1 MASSGIQADAA
12 TALTHAARLLAS
24 EPGLAAAQA
33 REILAALPAHPQ
45 ATLIL
50 GTALRLGG
58 RVGEAA
64 AVLEPLADAH
74 PHVAGVQLELGLVR
88 AAAGDADGAIAALR
102 VATAL
107 KPDLA
112 PAWRALGDEL
122 RASGDAAG
130 ADAAYAQLIRASTTD
145 VRLMA
150 AATALCDDR
159 LAVAER
165 ALRDHLKIAPTDVAA
180 IRMLAEV
187 AARIGRVADAETL
200 LRRALELAPGFE
212 AARHNLATLHYRENR
227 HADAL
232 AELERLLAADP
243 ANPGYRNLQAAC
255 FARIGEY
262 GRAIE
267 VYDTV
272 LAAHPNQPKVW
283 MSYGHALKTVAR
295 TPESIDAYRRATALA
310 PQFGEAWWSLA
321 NLKTFRFAAADLT
334 MMRDQLARTDIG
346 DEDRFHLHF
355 ALGKALEDSA
365 DYEASFAHYRDGNA
379 LRRAGIDYDAD
390 ENAAH
395 VARSKA
401 LFTRDFLA
409 ARAGLGCADP
419 DPIFVVGLPRAGST
433 LIEQILASHSQVE
446 GTHELP
452 DIIAIA
458 RRLGERGAEDDSRR
472 YPASLATLDAAELRA
487 LGRRYLDGTRIQR
500 KTGRPF
506 FIDKM
511 PNNFAHAG
519 LIRLILPNAKIVDA
533 RRHPLGGC
541 FSAYKQHF
549 ARGQNFTYDL
559 AELGRY
565 YADYVELMAH
575 VDAVA
580 PGAVHRVFYERMI
593 ADPETQ
599 IRALLAHLDLPFED
613 GCLRW
618 WETDRA
624 VRTPSSEQV
633 RQPIFSD
640 AAEQWRHFER
650 WLEPLKQALG
660 PALDCYPAASPF

>member
-1 MASSGIQADAA
+1 MASSGTQADAA
-12 TALTHAARLLAS
+12 TALTHAARLLS
-24 EPGLAAAQA
+24 TDPRLAADQA
-33 REILAALPAHPQ
+33 REILGALPHHPQ

-50 GTALRLGG
+50 GTALRLSGDIG
-58 RVGEAA
+58 AA
-64 AVLEPLADAH
+64 AATLEPLAAAH
-74 PHVAGVQLELGLVR
+74 PAAAGVQLELGLIR
-88 AAAGDADGAIAALR
+88 AAAGDPERAIAALR
-102 VATAL
+102 SATRL

-122 RASGDAAG
+122 MASGDAAG

-145 VRLMA
+145 ARLME
-150 AATALCDDR
+150 AATALCEDR

-165 ALRDHLKIAPTDVAA
+165 SLRDHLKRAPTDVAA

-187 AARIGRVADAETL
+187 AARIGRVSDAETL
-200 LRRALELAPGFE
+200 LTRALELAPSFE

-227 HADAL
+227 HAEAL
-232 AELERLLAADP
+232 AELETLLAADP
-243 ANPGYRNLQAAC
+243 ANPGYRNLQAAA

-267 VYDTV
+267 VYDKV

-295 TPESIDAYRRATALA
+295 TPESIDAYRRATELA
-310 PQFGEAWWSLA
+310 PHFGEAWWSLA
-321 NLKTFRFAAADLT
+321 NLKTFRFSDADLAT
-334 MMRDQLARTDIG
+334 MRGQLERSDIG
-346 DEDRFHLHF
+346 EDDRFHLHF
-355 ALGKALEDSA
+355 ALGKALEDEGA
-365 DYEASFAHYRDGNA
+365 YGDSFAHYRDGNA

-401 LFTRDFLA
+401 LFTRAFLDE
-409 ARAGLGCADP
+409 RAGMGCADP
-419 DPIFVVGLPRAGST
+419 DPIFIVGLPRAGST
-433 LIEQILASHSQVE
+433 LIEQILASHSMVE

-452 DIIAIA
+452 DVIAIA
-458 RRLGERGAEDDSRR
+458 RSLGERGAEDESRR
-472 YPASLATLDAAELRA
+472 YPATLADLDAAELQA

-500 KTGRPF
+500 KTGRPI

-519 LIRLILPNAKIVDA
+519 LIRLILPNARIIDA
-533 RRHPLGGC
+533 RRHPLGCC

-559 AELGRY
+559 TELGRY

-575 VDAVA
+575 FDAVA
-580 PGAVHRVFYERMI
+580 PGAVHRIIYEELV
-593 ADPETQ
+593 ADPETH
-599 IRALLAHLDLPFED
+599 IRALLDHVGLPFED
-613 GCLRW
+613 ACLRW

-633 RQPIFSD
+633 RQPIFTD
-640 AAEQWRHFER
+640 AADHWRHYEP
-650 WLEPLKQALG
+650 WLDPLKTALG
-660 PALDCYPAASPF
+660 PALDCYPAASPN

>member
-1 MASSGIQADAA
+1 MASSGTQTDAA
-12 TALTHAARLLAS
+12 TALGHAARLLAS
-24 EPGLAAAQA
+24 EPRLAAEQA
-33 REILAALPAHPQ
+33 REILAALPGQPQ
-45 ATLIL
+45 AMLIL
-50 GTALRLGG
+50 GTALRLSGSL
-58 RVGEAA
+58 GEAV
-64 AVLEPLADAH
+64 AVLDPLAAAH
-74 PHVAGVQLELGLVR
+74 PKVAGVQLELGLVR
-88 AAAGDADGAIAALR
+88 AASGDADAAVAALR
-102 VATAL
+102 AATTL

-112 PAWRALGDEL
+112 PAWRALADEL
-122 RASGDAAG
+122 MASGDAAA

-145 VRLMA
+145 PRLIA
-150 AATALCDDR
+150 AATALCEDR

-165 ALRDHLKIAPTDVAA
+165 SLRDHLKRAPTDVAA

-200 LRRALELAPGFE
+200 LRRALELAPSFE

-227 HADAL
+227 HAEAL
-232 AELERLLAADP
+232 AELETLLDADP
-243 ANPGYRNLQAAC
+243 ANPGYRNLQAAA

-267 VYDTV
+267 VYDAV
-272 LAAHPNQPKVW
+272 LAAHPRQPKVW

-295 TPESIDAYRRATALA
+295 TPESIAAYRRATELA

-321 NLKTFRFAAADLT
+321 NLKTFRFTDADLT
-334 MMRDQLARTDIG
+334 TMRGQLARGDIG
-346 DEDRFHLHF
+346 DDDRFHLHF
-355 ALGKALEDSA
+355 ALGKALEDA
-365 DYEASFAHYRDGNA
+365 GAYAESFGHYRDGNA

-401 LFTRDFLA
+401 LFTREFLS
-409 ARAGLGCADP
+409 ARARQGCADP
-419 DPIFVVGLPRAGST
+419 DPIFIVGLPRAGST

-458 RRLGERGAEDDSRR
+458 RSLGERGADDESRR
-472 YPASLATLDAAELRA
+472 YPGTLAGLEPEALQA

-500 KTGRPF
+500 KTDRRF

-519 LIRLILPNAKIVDA
+519 LIRLILPNARIIDA
-533 RRHPLGGC
+533 RRHPIGCC

-559 AELGRY
+559 TELGRY

-575 VDAVA
+575 FDAVA
-580 PGAVHRVFYERMI
+580 PGAVHRIIYEELV
-593 ADPETQ
+593 ADPETH
-599 IRALLAHLDLPFED
+599 IRRLLDHIGLPFEE

-633 RQPIFSD
+633 RQPIFTD
-640 AAEQWRHFER
+640 AADHWRHYEA
-650 WLEPLKQALG
+650 WLDPLKAALG
-660 PALDCYPAASPF
+660 SVLDCYPTASPD

>member
-1 MASSGIQADAA
+1 MASSGTQADAA
-12 TALTHAARLLAS
+12 TALAHAARLLS
-24 EPGLAAAQA
+24 SDPRLAARQAQA
-33 REILAALPAHPQ
+33 ILDALPGQPQ
-45 ATLIL
+45 AMLIL
-50 GTALRLGG
+50 GTALRLSGSL
-58 RVGEAA
+58 GEAA
-64 AVLEPLADAH
+64 AVLQPLAVTH
-74 PHVAGVQLELGLVR
+74 PDVAGVQLELGLVR
-88 AAAGDADGAIAALR
+88 AALGTTDAAIAALR
-102 VATAL
+102 AATRI

-112 PAWRALGDEL
+112 AAWRALGDEL

-145 VRLMA
+145 PRLIA
-150 AATALCDDR
+150 AAAALCEDR

-165 ALRDHLKIAPTDVAA
+165 SLRDHLKAAPTDVAA

-232 AELERLLAADP
+232 AELETLLAADP
-243 ANPGYRNLQAAC
+243 ANPGYRNLQAAA

-267 VYDTV
+267 VYDRV

-295 TPESIDAYRRATALA
+295 TPESIAAYRRATALA

-321 NLKTFRFAAADLT
+321 NLKTFRFADADLT
-334 MMRDQLARTDIG
+334 TMREQLARADIG
-346 DEDRFHLHF
+346 DDDRFHLHF
-355 ALGKALEDSA
+355 ALGKALEDAA
-365 DYEASFAHYRDGNA
+365 DYAGSFAHYRDGNA

-390 ENAAH
+390 ENEAH

-409 ARAGLGCADP
+409 DRAGQGCPDP

-433 LIEQILASHSQVE
+433 LIEQILASHSMVE

-458 RRLGERGAEDDSRR
+458 RSLGERGADDDQRR
-472 YPASLATLDAAELRA
+472 YPATLATLDAQQLAA

-511 PNNFAHAG
+511 PNNFAHVG
-519 LIRLILPNAKIVDA
+519 LIRLILPQAKIIDA

-559 AELGRY
+559 TELGRY

-580 PGAVHRVFYERMI
+580 PGAVHRVLYERMI
-593 ADPETQ
+593 ADPETE
-599 IRALLAHLDLPFED
+599 IRALLDHLGLPFED
-613 GCLRW
+613 ACLRW

-633 RQPIFSD
+633 RQPIFTD
-640 AAEQWRHFER
+640 AADQWRAYEP
-650 WLEPLKQALG
+650 WLDPLKAALG
-660 PALDCYPAASPF
+660 PALDCYPAASPN